1 MWKASTTVTTPQ
13 GSTMYANN
21 LERQMPSISVVRI
34 GILLRS
40 IVRLLRVWLCGVV
53 VSFYMIAGNL
63 LQKMREGFGWLRFG
77 AFPFLRMDFFGSSV
91 VSVGE
96 IPA

>member
-1 MWKASTTVTTPQ
+1 
-13 GSTMYANN
+13 MYANN